1 MLIRVDSRQC
11 FFKNSISSLN
21 SWETKTAGSII
32 DRPTVST
39 DSDRYWHTETVRH
52 LKRKNNIVINVKSEP
67 CSLYIQLL
75 YVDAHPSICDQLIKN
90 NEPR

>member
-1 MLIRVDSRQC
+1 MFFLKIPFRLETVEKPKRQVV
-11 FFKNSISSLN
+11 LLM
-21 SWETKTAGSII
+21 E

-52 LKRKNNIVINVKSEP
+52 LKRRNNIVINVKSEP
-67 CSLYIQLL
+67 CSLYIQLF